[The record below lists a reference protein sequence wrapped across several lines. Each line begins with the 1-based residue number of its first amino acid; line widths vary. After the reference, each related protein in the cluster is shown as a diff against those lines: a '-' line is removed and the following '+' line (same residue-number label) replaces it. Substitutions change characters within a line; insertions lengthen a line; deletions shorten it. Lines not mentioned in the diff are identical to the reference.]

1 MKTEEYIAIGGL
13 ITIIASALSLV
24 IKQVESSRCSRVKC
38 CGIECDR
45 KVPEEHPE
53 KEQI

>member
-1 MKTEEYIAIGGL
+1 MELEEYIALGGL
-13 ITIIASALSLV
+13 ITIVASALSLV

-38 CGIECDR
+38 CGVECDR
-45 KVPEEHPE
+45 KVIDDVE